1 MARKIVDIV
10 HDRREGQLQDAIR
23 QNTANGNKILALE
36 WWVTIEVCFKDTIAI
51 WEAWESLVS
60 QILQII

>member
-1 MARKIVDIV
+1 MAREIVDIV

-23 QNTANGNKILALE
+23 QNTANGNEILALE

-51 WEAWESLVS
+51 WEA
-60 QILQII
+60 